1 MDLIV
6 LYLKDL
12 VCVLETVIPKF
23 KIQSAMSHPQ
33 RGPVEVVVVIT
44 VIMFIIIVVNL
55 TSLLGS
61 KLQYYKYSIKD
72 LA

>member
-6 LYLKDL
+6 WYLKDL
-12 VCVLETVIPKF
+12 ACVLETVIPIF
-23 KIQSAMSHPQ
+23 RIQSAMSHPQ
-33 RGPVEVVVVIT
+33 RGPVGVVVII
-44 VIMFIIIVVNL
+44 VMMFIIIVVNL

-72 LA
+72 LT